1 MESNII
7 NDNNEE
13 QKDKIN
19 DSNNKNSNNG
29 SDNNNEKDE
38 NKIKQEKIT
47 AETHFET
54 PETVGY
60 SKKSFWNERFEKTDS
75 NFDWY
80 ADWEQ
85 LEKYFKVFLSEEDKI
100 LMVGCGNSKMSSQ
113 MYNSNFKNITNI
125 DISDIVISKMQKQFP
140 EMKWIEMDA
149 TKMDFEDNAF
159 DCSIDKGTLDAI
171 MCGNDPS
178 PPAKLIR
185 EMHRVTKKG
194 GHYCI
199 ITHGEPESR
208 LNYFEKCKN
217 EKYDFDIKWEK
228 ISLSFM
234 ANLINSLRNKSSNH
248 SLIDGLKN
256 RNEVVASVLDA
267 FVQSYKD
274 VPLNE
279 EDKKM
284 KKKVDLC
291 LKIQAMIEKYG
302 GNKKMKENLGK
313 EPITKYMERKEQE
326 KKNNP
331 NNIRKTHCYLY
342 IFTKK

>member
-1 MESNII
+1 MDLKNI
-7 NDNNEE
+7 NDKEESSKNEIKENNQ
-13 QKDKIN
+13 QKDT
-19 DSNNKNSNNG
+19 SN
-29 SDNNNEKDE
+29 E
-38 NKIKQEKIT
+38 NVN
-47 AETHFET
+47 HFET
-54 PETVGY
+54 SETIGY
-60 SKKSFWNERFEKTDS
+60 SKKSFWNERFEKTDT

-85 LEKYFKVFLSEEDKI
+85 LEKYFKKFLTEDSKI

-125 DISDIVISKMQKQFP
+125 DISDIVIGKMQKQFP

-149 TKMDFEDNAF
+149 TKMDFEDNFF

-171 MCGNDPS
+171 MCGNDPT
-178 PPAKLIR
+178 PPARLIR

-194 GHYCI
+194 GYYCI
-199 ITHGEPESR
+199 ISYGVPEYR
-208 LNYFEKCKN
+208 LNYFEKFRN
-217 EKYDFDIKWEK
+217 EKFDFDLKYETIN
-228 ISLSFM
+228 LSFM
-234 ANLINSLRNKSSNH
+234 ANLINSLRNKSNDH
-248 SLIDGLKN
+248 SLKEGLKN
-256 RNEVVASVLDA
+256 KNEVIASVLDA

-274 VPLNE
+274 IPLSE

-284 KKKVDLC
+284 KRKVDLC

-302 GNKKMKENLGK
+302 GNKKNIKENLGK

-331 NNIRKTHCYLY
+331 NNIRQTHCYLY

>member
-1 MESNII
+1 MESSTDNNTFDDGNKNII
-7 NDNNEE
+7 NNENN
-13 QKDKIN
+13 
-19 DSNNKNSNNG
+19 NNKEEEITKKDQNENNFKALE
-29 SDNNNEKDE
+29 S
-38 NKIKQEKIT
+38 
-47 AETHFET
+47 
-54 PETVGY
+54 VGY

-85 LEKYFKVFLSEEDKI
+85 LEKYFVEFLTQDSTI

-125 DISDIVISKMQKQFP
+125 DISDVVIAKMQKQFP
-140 EMKWIEMDA
+140 EMKWVEMDA
-149 TKMDFEDNAF
+149 TKMDFEDNCF
-159 DCSIDKGTLDAI
+159 DCTIDKGTLDAI

-178 PPAKLIR
+178 PPAKMIR

-208 LNYFEKCKN
+208 LEYFGKFKN
-217 EKYDFDIKWEK
+217 DKFDFDIKCET
-228 ISLSFM
+228 INLSFM
-234 ANLINSLRNKSSNH
+234 ANFINSLRNKSNDH
-248 SLIDGLKN
+248 TLKGGMKN
-256 RNEVVASVLDA
+256 RNEIVASVLDA

-279 EDKKM
+279 ENKKM
-284 KKKVDLC
+284 QKKVNLC

-302 GNKKMKENLGK
+302 GDKKKMKENLGK
-313 EPITKYMERKEQE
+313 EPISKYMEKKEQE
-326 KKNNP
+326 KK
-331 NNIRKTHCYLY
+331 K
-342 IFTKK
+342 